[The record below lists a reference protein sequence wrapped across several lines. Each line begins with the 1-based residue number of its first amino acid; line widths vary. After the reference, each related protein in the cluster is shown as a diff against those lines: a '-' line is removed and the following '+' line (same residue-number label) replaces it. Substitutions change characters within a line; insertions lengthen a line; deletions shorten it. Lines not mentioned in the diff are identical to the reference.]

1 MSEIK
6 CKDPWPKVQ
15 FKTESGHIYDGYL
28 YMILG
33 DSFYISQN
41 SKWETM
47 GLAQNWVIHHSNI
60 IKFYDE
66 KYGLKCTCGASDKI
80 YTHIHTLCCD
90 YRTINTNLL

>member
-6 CKDPWPKVQ
+6 CKTPWPKVQ

-28 YMILG
+28 YYILG

-41 SKWETM
+41 QSNETI
-47 GLAQNWVIHHSNI
+47 GLAQNWVIHHRNV

-66 KYGLKCTCGASDKI
+66 KYGFKCTCHANGVENAC
-80 YTHIHTLCCD
+80 HTLCCKW
-90 YRTINTNLL
+90 RTINTDLL